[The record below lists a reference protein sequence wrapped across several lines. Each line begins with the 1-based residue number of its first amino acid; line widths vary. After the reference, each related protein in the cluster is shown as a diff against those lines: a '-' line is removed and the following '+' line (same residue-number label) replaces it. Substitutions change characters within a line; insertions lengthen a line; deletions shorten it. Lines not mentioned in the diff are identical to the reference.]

1 MTYDKGAVTP
11 GSGAT
16 SAVAVEIE
24 AIAAGGRALIA
35 HFDCCICGGCHVDVV
50 CRRANLATGGHLD
63 YSTFCCKASN
73 RTKIKGTIPMILVSQ
88 V

>member
-50 CRRANLATGGHLD
+50 CRRANLATGGTL
-63 YSTFCCKASN
+63 TTVLFAVK
-73 RTKIKGTIPMILVSQ
+73 Q
-88 V
+88 VIGPRSRAQFP